1 MKSSRYD
8 ELFRMAYSA
17 EWDGYDRNWHA
28 SFASSHSD
36 RAALAAGAKQA
47 AAEIAATNR
56 AP

>member
-1 MKSSRYD
+1 
-8 ELFRMAYSA
+8 MAYSA

-36 RAALAAGAKQA
+36 RAALAAGPKQA